1 MFRLN
6 FLLIT
11 HRCNN
16 IIFKNSCLISRDGCH
31 MLLNDNL
38 QAVDGFEMTVYLQAV
53 DGFEI
58 SEYLQAD
65 DSLTHRFI
73 VPRMLP
79 PTPFVGN
86 SDILVPSPMVSFI
99 LRFPKQPQST
109 EKENENM
116 PLSRMRVFSFTP
128 WPCPDQTSGSSDNCR
143 VTDVNLESQVTD
155 PPQVRTYRCVGSVVK
170 R

>member
-1 MFRLN
+1 
-6 FLLIT
+6 
-11 HRCNN
+11 
-16 IIFKNSCLISRDGCH
+16 

-99 LRFPKQPQST
+99 LMFPKQPQST

-143 VTDVNLESQVTD
+143 LGITGYRPALGENI
-155 PPQVRTYRCVGSVVK
+155 QVRWVGSEAVK
-170 R
+170 RLCNKRKIYTRTELALSSTAVE